1 MTNQKYEKMVY
12 RDGTWTYHI
21 LCETGQKWDELKDI
35 VGVDAMLLAAKK
47 IRSYYT
53 DAVQVTAKDRQQEA
67 VLFNKYVKASG
78 DTQ

>member
-1 MTNQKYEKMVY
+1 MTTYKFEKMVY

-21 LCETGQKWDELKDI
+21 LCDTGTKWDELKDI

-53 DAVQVTAKDRQQEA
+53 DAVVVVAKDRQQDAE
-67 VLFNKYVKASG
+67 LFNKYVKASG
-78 DTQ
+78 DGQ